1 MSRRFKKVSVTVE
14 MIYEEGNDNLTVW
27 SAVSLEEHLLQVA
40 AGEKIYIKA
49 DLKAESSMTIE
60 EAATDLLLDGED
72 PEILLGIR
80 KVISWE

>member
-1 MSRRFKKVSVTVE
+1 MSRKFKKVSVTVE
-14 MIYEEGNDNLTVW
+14 MIYEDNNDNLTVYDTQ
-27 SAVSLEEHLLQVA
+27 SLENHLLQVA
-40 AGEKIYIKA
+40 AGENIYIKA

-72 PEILLGIR
+72 PEILLGIK